1 MVTRIK
7 LILSQDEYA
16 ALVEIASKELRT
28 PDSQAV
34 FILRKELERQ
44 SLLVPETAVSTD
56 SHIEGVQHA
65 NNPG

>member
-1 MVTRIK
+1 M
-7 LILSQDEYA
+7 LLSPGEYS

-44 SLLVPETAVSTD
+44 SLLTPETVVSSQQLQLDETGG
-56 SHIEGVQHA
+56 INE
-65 NNPG
+65 